1 MNRKSK
7 DFIPYHVTFI
17 AWINI
22 ATQISFPLVSVFAP
36 VAANAFTE
44 QNHQQRTFLLPKKN
58 TLTLRETQPY
68 TLQAGETTQSIAKK
82 YNISLEQ
89 LRKLNQFRTFSQSF
103 ETLKA
108 GDELDIPMSPLP
120 TLEWENEKPVYIPP
134 EASSEEEIKLAQF
147 VSKAGQFFTKQP
159 NHHKTKAFTQ
169 EIITTTASSYL
180 QDWFNHFG
188 SSQIKLVADK
198 KFSLKNSQID
208 LLLPIYENE
217 ESLFF
222 TQGSFHRQEQRIET
236 NLGFGARWYGENQ
249 MVGGNTFFDYDIS
262 RGHSRLGLGVEYR
275 RDFLKLSGNSYHRL
289 SSWRNARELT
299 DHSARPSN
307 GWDLRAEGWL
317 PTYPHIGGK
326 LTYEQYYGDDVALFG
341 TKNLQ
346 RDPYSINIGLNYTPV
361 PLITFN
367 AEHRQGKASKKDS
380 RIGLQLNYQF
390 GKSLKQHL
398 DPESVNAFRSLMG
411 NRYDFVSRNNH
422 IVLDYKKN
430 DVIHLNI
437 TDSITGYAGE
447 KIPLHFTVT
456 SKYGLSHIKW
466 DAQALVAAGG
476 HILNENG
483 QYSLVLPSYKN
494 IKNANNYA
502 ITAIAIDKKGNTSSK
517 AIVRVSVTQPAIHTL
532 KSVVSSSRID
542 LIANGKSSQ
551 KLSLSIKDK
560 AGNVIDLAAKEIT
573 LERATTRKVKRAM
586 PAKGLKAAPPAKY
599 TAISPFTRLAAG
611 QYEATL
617 TAGTKPES
625 FILVPKARNAVFPE
639 IKVTVVAD
647 TATIQATKPTPNTQT
662 PQLANGNSPIEVK
675 TQLKDANGNPII
687 NSVVTWSS
695 NKDPQK
701 VIFTPV
707 SSTTDNNGYA
717 TTLIASTLAGEVTI
731 TATPTNGSPQD
742 VTLTFIPDAT
752 TSVLKPQN
760 INITQNGSI
769 ADGKKPNLVS
779 ITITDQFGNPLPNV
793 DVQFATDKGTLA
805 NTLVKTDANG
815 VAQTAITST
824 QAGEANVTITVD
836 GKDIQH
842 KVQFVGDKSTPQIA
856 KPTVSQITQI
866 ADGKKPIEITTKL
879 VDAHNNPLPNTVVT
893 WSSNK
898 NANDVQFT
906 QQTTTTDANGLATT
920 TITSTVTGDII
931 ITATAPN
938 ATPQEVKVDFLPDTT
953 TAAVQS
959 NDIHVSQ
966 TSTVANSNSA
976 NTISITVTDAKG
988 NPVPNV
994 EVAFATDKG
1003 TLADSKVTTNSQGV
1017 AQTAISS
1024 DKAGDAT
1031 VTITVDGKD
1040 VKQTIS
1046 FVGDKNTPQVVK
1058 PTTNTVPQIAN
1069 GNKPFEVKTQI
1080 VDANNNPL
1088 PNTVVNWTSNKN
1100 GNEVSFSE
1108 ISSIT
1113 DANGFATTQ
1122 VTSTVSGDVL
1132 ITAATPNATSQD
1144 ISLTFL
1150 PDSTTAT
1157 IKPTDIIVGSMTSV
1171 ANGVT
1176 GNPIA
1181 ITVTDANGNVVPN
1194 VEVQFATNNGSL
1206 ADQKVMTDNQGVAK
1220 TTITS
1225 KQAGDAKI
1233 TVTVGGKSF
1242 DKTVVFTANIQTAK
1256 VSSVIPEV
1264 KNQYLADGKMTVT
1277 YTAKIVDANNNP
1289 ISNVDTDWLSNLSA
1303 SEVKFSQAKTK
1314 TNAQGETTT
1323 TITSTKAEMVIVTA
1337 STNGDG
1343 KMAKEI
1349 HFVADKAQAQITSLN
1364 VKKSTIVANGVDK
1377 TDVYVFVE
1385 DNYGNPVEGVD
1396 VQLQTNNGAQLTVIT
1411 PFSKTDSHGLVR
1423 ATLSTSQ
1430 AANNIMVAAVLANG
1444 NQQPIS
1450 STVKAVADNTTAT
1463 VTIASSANQV
1473 QIRPQAQKV
1482 LLTATVVDNLN
1493 NPLVETPVTWLS
1505 DNNTLSVNTT
1515 RTDNRGQVTVEL
1527 SGYIAGETT
1536 VTAQL
1541 LNRREA
1547 QEKIQF
1553 IAGDANSLNSF
1564 FEIKPQTIVA
1574 NNREQATATLTL
1586 RDQWNNPVTGQR
1598 IDWDS
1603 NNNAITFTD
1612 SKELANTGEYQV
1624 KVSGNLADT
1633 IDITAKNGAVSKQ
1646 KSLGLIADSATAL
1659 IKDMNIT
1666 SQATVPA
1673 DGISRI
1679 TVQATITDA
1688 TNNLAPAGIA
1698 IGWRSDV
1705 GELSQPVSHTD
1716 NNGIAQITLTS
1727 TQAGKGSVTAILGQ
1741 NTKQTVQN
1749 IEFLAGNVSS
1759 SASTV
1764 ALSTPSL
1771 TAATGETEIT
1781 VTLKDDIGNRLGNLA
1796 NKITLDYSTDLGLAN
1811 SPTFTEVTPVGT
1823 YRAKLHSTKAGNT
1836 DITVLVDG
1844 VTLNQKAPLTVIAD
1858 AQSAQVRGDIKVSK
1872 TTETVGNQVT
1882 ISAQFED
1889 ANGNQLGAGIPVFW
1903 TANDGS
1909 QLSDNQTTT
1918 DANGRSEVT
1927 VQRSDVGYANITVN
1941 LTSQNT
1947 KTAPTISFT
1956 QGTIDTSKTV
1966 FNITPTTIVAG
1977 QPATVELILKD
1988 QFGNL
1993 LTNQISAI
2001 QISSNNNEVR
2011 IAPVT
2016 MPSAGVYH
2024 AVVSSDKTGAA
2035 ILSANLNGSAL
2046 SQTLT
2051 LNVTSDKATSV
2062 ITSLDTSTNNI
2073 QAGNAQGV
2081 VYTAKIVDKFNN
2093 PVPQVN
2099 VSWHLQG
2106 KAEPFPH
2113 SSITDINGN
2122 TKISVTSHTVGALVM
2137 TAALSASED
2146 KKASVVNV
2154 LAGTVN
2160 ITNST
2165 FTTTKTDI
2173 GPDGL
2178 ESTLFTVKLQDDFG
2192 NALLNETVDITSN
2205 VPAQDFTIS
2214 PVTNHQD
2221 GSYSATATATKQGT
2235 AKVTAKV
2242 GNQTIANPIEIKVDA
2257 INPTLRFDN
2266 MQQRLTYS
2274 SAVNNGQVVKGLP
2287 NGAQPVWSSDNT
2299 SIATVDQQGKV
2310 KLKKAGRTK
2319 IWARIDGNGIYKSA
2333 AASYEVD
2340 VEKAKPNL
2348 TLTSADTISTIWS
2361 DNQAHNIQTSFG
2373 NTDVTTIPL
2382 EYVSQNTNI
2391 AQIDS
2396 VSGAITQV
2404 KPGVAKLTVRS
2415 KETDQFVSESQDIT
2429 YNLAKARFNVNFN
2442 QKEQEITDQRNLFNL
2457 QQTSVAIPPKADIEW
2472 NSGANNV
2479 VSIAKNGSI
2488 QSLGKGEANLT
2499 MTVKANDYFE
2509 QSSGDYKVKVYTK
2522 PAITINS
2529 ISYGNNGNQETNSAY
2544 WSPVYT
2550 DDNLTVNWSVAGT
2563 SDFDMPSDVK
2573 IVITKPDGG
2582 TDSATSSV
2590 TSGPRSNTYEPKQSY
2605 LKTNQKV
2612 KVEII
2617 AIGKSQHKIENRIQA
2632 VDVPIVITEPKDIG
2646 NLSISYRTFAYIVGD
2661 DVVDNANRC
2670 NPITSISWFNNH
2682 RKAIIF
2688 PKVQIGLSGK
2698 QLLENIQVSHQIL
2711 KSEYSGNESFGSN
2724 RITYPT
2730 LTKPTNGL
2738 DTYEYSYSQIS
2749 NQPIKDECY
2758 MNHNGSGK
2766 LTTILEFAGLQS
2778 ELKTPFYWSGY

>member
-1 MNRKSK
+1 MCYRSRNL
-7 DFIPYHVTFI
+7 IPHRLKFI

-22 ATQISFPLVSVFAP
+22 AIQTSFPLVSTFTP
-36 VAANAFTE
+36 MAASAFTE
-44 QNHQQRTFLLPKKN
+44 DRKNHQKLLSQNSKSFFFK
-58 TLTLRETQPY
+58 ETQPY
-68 TLQAGETTQSIAKK
+68 TLQIGETTRSIAEK
-82 YNISLEQ
+82 YHINLQQ
-89 LRKLNQFRTFSQSF
+89 LQQLNQFRTFAYSF
-103 ETLKA
+103 ENIKPGT
-108 GDELDIPMSPLP
+108 EIDIPTSPLSP
-120 TLEWENEKPVYIPP
+120 RELENLLPIVAP
-134 EASSEEEIKLAQF
+134 EAPTENQVILAQF
-147 VSKAGQFFTKQP
+147 ASKTGKFLSTKP
-159 NHHKTKAFTQ
+159 TNEKNKAFAR
-169 EIITTTASSYL
+169 ELVTTTASSYL

-188 SSQIKLVADK
+188 SSQIKLEADK
-198 KFSLKNSQID
+198 KFSLKNSEID
-208 LLLPIYENE
+208 LLLPLYETENN
-217 ESLFF
+217 LLF
-222 TQGSFHRQEQRIET
+222 TQTSLHRKEGRIET
-236 NLGFGARWYGENQ
+236 NLGLGARWYGENQ
-249 MVGGNTFFDYDIS
+249 MIGGNSFFDYDIS
-262 RGHSRLGLGVEYR
+262 RKHSRLGLGVEYR
-275 RDFLKLSGNSYHRL
+275 RDFLKLSANSYHRL
-289 SSWRNARELT
+289 SGWRNSRDLA
-299 DHSARPSN
+299 DYSSRPSN

-346 RDPYSINIGLNYTPV
+346 RDPYSINIGLNYTPI

-367 AEHRQGKASKKDS
+367 AEHRQGKASKQDS

-437 TDSITGYAGE
+437 TNSVTGYAGE
-447 KIPLHFTVT
+447 KVPLNFTVT

-466 DAQALVAAGG
+466 ETDALVAAGG

-494 IKNANNYA
+494 TKNANNYN

-517 AIVRVSVTQPAIHTL
+517 AIIRISVTQPAIHTL
-532 KSVVSSSRID
+532 KSVVSSRKID
-542 LIANGKSSQ
+542 LIADGKSSQ

-560 AGNVIDLAAKEIT
+560 AGNVVDLAPKEIT
-573 LERATTRKVKRAM
+573 LERVTTRQSKKAM
-586 PAKGLKAAPPAKY
+586 PAGGLKAPPAKY
-599 TAISPFTRLAAG
+599 ITISPFTRLAAG
-611 QYEATL
+611 QYETTL

-625 FILVPKARNAVFPE
+625 FILVPKARNATFPE
-639 IKVTVVAD
+639 IKVTIVAD
-647 TATIQATKPTPNTQT
+647 TTTIQASKPTINTQI
-662 PQLANGNSPIEVK
+662 PQVANRNAPVEVK

-701 VIFTPV
+701 VILTPV
-707 SSTTDNNGYA
+707 SSTTDSNGYA
-717 TTLIASTLAGEVTI
+717 TTLVNSTQSGDIVI
-731 TATPTNGSPQD
+731 TATPSTGAPQD
-742 VTLTFIPDAT
+742 VMLTFIPDAT
-752 TSVLKPQN
+752 TAVLQPQN
-760 INITQNGSI
+760 INITQNSSV

-793 DVQFATDKGTLA
+793 DVQFATDKGTLT

-836 GKDIQH
+836 GKDVQH
-842 KVQFVGDKSTPQIA
+842 KVQFVGDNSTPQIA
-856 KPTVSQITQI
+856 KPIINQATQI
-866 ADGKKPIEITTKL
+866 ADGQKPIEITTKL

-898 NANDVQFT
+898 NANDVQFA

-920 TITSTVTGDII
+920 TITSTVAGEII

-938 ATPQEVKVDFLPDTT
+938 ATPQEVKVDFLPDTK
-953 TAAVQS
+953 TAVVQS
-959 NDIHVSQ
+959 HNIQVSQ
-966 TSTVANSNSA
+966 PSTVANSNSA
-976 NTISITVTDAKG
+976 NTISITVTDANG
-988 NPVPNV
+988 NLLPNV

-1040 VKQTIS
+1040 IKQTIS

-1058 PTTNTVPQIAN
+1058 PTTNTASQIAN

-1088 PNTVVNWTSNKN
+1088 PNTVVNWTSNKRD
-1100 GNEVSFSE
+1100 NEVSFSE
-1108 ISSIT
+1108 TSSIT
-1113 DANGFATTQ
+1113 DANGFAITQ
-1122 VTSTVSGDVL
+1122 VTSTVSGDVV
-1132 ITAATPNATSQD
+1132 ITAATPNATSHD

-1150 PDSTTAT
+1150 PDSTTVT
-1157 IKPTDIIVGSMTSV
+1157 IKPADITVGSMTSV

-1176 GNPIA
+1176 SNPIA
-1181 ITVTDANGNVVPN
+1181 VTVTDANGNVVPN
-1194 VEVQFATNNGSL
+1194 VEVQFTTNNGSL
-1206 ADQKVMTDNQGVAK
+1206 TDQKVMTDNQGMAK

-1225 KQAGDAKI
+1225 NQAGDAKI

-1242 DKTVVFTANIQTAK
+1242 DKTVTFIANIQTAN
-1256 VSSVIPEV
+1256 VRSVTPEV
-1264 KNQYLADGKMTVT
+1264 KSQYLADGKMTVT

-1289 ISNVDTDWLSNLSA
+1289 VSGVDVDWLSNLSA
-1303 SEVKFSQAKTK
+1303 SEVKFSQVKTK
-1314 TNAQGETTT
+1314 TNTQGETTS

-1337 STNGDG
+1337 STNGNG

-1349 HFVADKAQAQITSLN
+1349 HFVADKAQAKITSLN
-1364 VKKSTIVANGVDK
+1364 VKQSTIVANGVDK

-1385 DNYGNPVEGVD
+1385 DNYGNPVEGID
-1396 VQLQTNNGAQLTVIT
+1396 IQLQTNNGAVLTVVT
-1411 PFSKTDSHGLVR
+1411 PFSRTDINGLVR

-1444 NQQPIS
+1444 SQQPIS
-1450 STVKAVADNTTAT
+1450 STVKAVADHTTAT
-1463 VTIASSANQV
+1463 VTIASSVDQV

-1536 VTAQL
+1536 VTALL
-1541 LNRREA
+1541 LNSRKA

-1553 IAGDANSLNSF
+1553 IAGDANPLNSF

-1586 RDQWNNPVTGQR
+1586 RDQWNNPVTGQT

-1603 NNNAITFTD
+1603 NNNTITFTD

-1633 IDITAKNGAVSKQ
+1633 IDITAKNGAVFKQ
-1646 KSLGLIADSATAL
+1646 KSLGLIADSDTAL
-1659 IKDMNIT
+1659 IKDINIT
-1666 SQATVPA
+1666 SNASVPA

-1688 TNNLAPAGIA
+1688 ANNLAPAGIA
-1698 IGWRSDV
+1698 IGWRSDI
-1705 GELSQPVSHTD
+1705 GELSQPVSRTD
-1716 NNGIAQITLTS
+1716 NNGIAQIKLTS
-1727 TQAGKGSVTAILGQ
+1727 AQAGIGNVTAILGQ

-1749 IEFLAGNVSS
+1749 IEFLAGSVSS
-1759 SASTV
+1759 STSKV
-1764 ALSTPSL
+1764 VLSTPSL

-1781 VTLKDDIGNRLGNLA
+1781 VTLKDDIGNRLSKLA
-1796 NKITLDYSTDLGLAN
+1796 NKIKLDYSTDLGLAK
-1811 SPTFTEVTPVGT
+1811 SPTFTEITPAGT
-1823 YRAKLHSTKAGNT
+1823 YRAKLHSTKAGKT

-1844 VTLNQKAPLTVIAD
+1844 VTLNQKSPLTVIAD
-1858 AQSAQVRGDIKVSK
+1858 TQSAQIRGDIQISK
-1872 TTETVGNQVT
+1872 TTETVGNKVT
-1882 ISAQFED
+1882 VSALFED

-1909 QLSDNQTTT
+1909 HLSDNQTAT
-1918 DANGRSEVT
+1918 DANGRSEIT
-1927 VQRSDVGYANITVN
+1927 VQRNDVGYANITVN

-1956 QGTIDTSKTV
+1956 QGAIDASKTV
-1966 FNITPTTIVAG
+1966 FNVTPATIVAG

-1993 LTNQISAI
+1993 LTNQIPAI
-2001 QISSNNNEVR
+2001 QISSNNNDVR
-2011 IAPVT
+2011 IASVT

-2024 AVVSSDKTGAA
+2024 AVVSSDKTGVA

-2051 LNVTSDKATSV
+2051 LNVTSDKVTGIITSV
-2062 ITSLDTSTNNI
+2062 EPSTNSI

-2081 VYTAKIVDKFNN
+2081 VYTAKVVDKFNN

-2106 KAEPFPH
+2106 KADPFPH

-2122 TKISVTSHTVGALVM
+2122 TKITVTSHTVGALVM

-2154 LAGTVN
+2154 LPGTVN
-2160 ITNST
+2160 ITSST
-2165 FTTTKTDI
+2165 FTTSKTDI

-2205 VPAQDFTIS
+2205 APTQDFTIS
-2214 PVTNHQD
+2214 TITNHQD
-2221 GSYSATATATKQGT
+2221 GRYSATATATKQGT

-2299 SIATVDQQGKV
+2299 SIATVDTQGKV

-2319 IWARIDGNGIYKSA
+2319 IWARIDGNGVYKSA

-2361 DNQAHNIQTSFG
+2361 DNQAHDIQTSFG

-2415 KETDQFVSESQDIT
+2415 KETDQFVSESQYIT

-2479 VSIAKNGSI
+2479 VNIAKNGLI
-2488 QSLGKGEANLT
+2488 QGLGKGEANLT

-2522 PAITINS
+2522 PAIIANLIN
-2529 ISYGNNGNQETNSAY
+2529 YGSNGNKIEGAKS

-2550 DDNLTVNWSVAGT
+2550 NDNIEIHWSLA
-2563 SDFDMPSDVK
+2563 SSSEF
-2573 IVITKPDGG
+2573 
-2582 TDSATSSV
+2582 DSA
-2590 TSGPRSNTYEPKQSY
+2590 K
-2605 LKTNQKV
+2605 
-2612 KVEII
+2612 EIK
-2617 AIGKSQHKIENRIQA
+2617 AI
-2632 VDVPIVITEPKDIG
+2632 ITEPTGKTFEYPVEVKSGVQRIIIPPKSDYLKSTQNLKVTITATGKSKHKLKNEFEVLNTPVQITSPQEIGQQTFSYSPKYFRENKTTEKSKCAYYTTDHTVDFVIKPSYRIDHQGNTLLAPISVKHDILRGEYDKDHS
-2646 NLSISYRTFAYIVGD
+2646 LSISYPTIQSPNNNGEYLY
-2661 DVVDNANRC
+2661 DNSD
-2670 NPITSISWFNNH
+2670 IY
-2682 RKAIIF
+2682 RKVIY
-2688 PKVQIGLSGK
+2688 PDCYEDHSG
-2698 QLLENIQVSHQIL
+2698 
-2711 KSEYSGNESFGSN
+2711 SGNMS
-2724 RITYPT
+2724 TT
-2730 LTKPTNGL
+2730 LNFMGKEFVVKHYFKWNG
-2738 DTYEYSYSQIS
+2738 E
-2749 NQPIKDECY
+2749 NK
-2758 MNHNGSGK
+2758 
-2766 LTTILEFAGLQS
+2766 
-2778 ELKTPFYWSGY
+2778 

>member
-68 TLQAGETTQSIAKK
+68 TLQVGETTQSIAKK

-836 GKDIQH
+836 GKD
-842 KVQFVGDKSTPQIA
+842 
-856 KPTVSQITQI
+856 
-866 ADGKKPIEITTKL
+866 
-879 VDAHNNPLPNTVVT
+879 
-893 WSSNK
+893 
-898 NANDVQFT
+898 
-906 QQTTTTDANGLATT
+906 
-920 TITSTVTGDII
+920 
-931 ITATAPN
+931 
-938 ATPQEVKVDFLPDTT
+938 
-953 TAAVQS
+953 
-959 NDIHVSQ
+959 
-966 TSTVANSNSA
+966 
-976 NTISITVTDAKG
+976 
-988 NPVPNV
+988 
-994 EVAFATDKG
+994 
-1003 TLADSKVTTNSQGV
+1003 
-1017 AQTAISS
+1017 
-1024 DKAGDAT
+1024 
-1031 VTITVDGKD
+1031 

-1411 PFSKTDSHGLVR
+1411 PFSKTDSHGLVL

-2214 PVTNHQD
+2214 PVTNHQN

-2479 VSIAKNGSI
+2479 VNIAKNGSI

>member
-1 MNRKSK
+1 MCYRSRNL
-7 DFIPYHVTFI
+7 IPRRLKFT

-22 ATQISFPLVSVFAP
+22 AIQTSFPLASIFTPTIAS
-36 VAANAFTE
+36 AFTE
-44 QNHQQRTFLLPKKN
+44 DRNNHQKPLLQNSKYFFFK
-58 TLTLRETQPY
+58 ETQAY
-68 TLQAGETTQSIAKK
+68 TLQIGETTRSIAEK
-82 YNISLEQ
+82 YHISLQQ
-89 LRKLNQFRTFSQSF
+89 LQQLNQFRTFAYSF
-103 ETLKA
+103 ENIKPGT
-108 GDELDIPMSPLP
+108 EIDIPTSPLSP
-120 TLEWENEKPVYIPP
+120 RELENLRPIVAP
-134 EASSEEEIKLAQF
+134 EASTENQLILAQF
-147 VSKAGQFFTKQP
+147 VSKTGQFFTTKP
-159 NHHKTKAFTQ
+159 TNDKTKAFAR
-169 EIITTTASSYL
+169 ELVTTTASSYL
-180 QDWFNHFG
+180 QDWFNHVG
-188 SSQIKLVADK
+188 SSQIKLEADK

-208 LLLPIYENE
+208 LLLPLYETENN
-217 ESLFF
+217 LLF
-222 TQGSFHRQEQRIET
+222 TQTSLHRKEGRIET
-236 NLGFGARWYGENQ
+236 NLGLGTRWYGENQ
-249 MVGGNTFFDYDIS
+249 MIGGNGFFDYDIS
-262 RGHSRLGLGVEYR
+262 RKHSRLGLGVEYR
-275 RDFLKLSGNSYHRL
+275 RDFLKLSANSYHRL
-289 SSWRNARELT
+289 SGWRNSRDLA
-299 DHSARPSN
+299 DHSTRPAN

-317 PTYPHIGGK
+317 PIYPHIGGK

-341 TKNLQ
+341 IKNLQ
-346 RDPYSINIGLNYTPV
+346 RDPYSINIGLNYTPI

-398 DPESVNAFRSLMG
+398 DPVSVNSFHSLMG

-437 TDSITGYAGE
+437 TNSITGYAGE
-447 KIPLHFTVT
+447 KIPLNFTVT

-466 DAQALVAAGG
+466 DTEALVAAGG
-476 HILNENG
+476 RTLNENG

-494 IKNANNYA
+494 TKNANNYD

-517 AIVRVSVTQPAIHTL
+517 AIIRVSVTQPAIQTL

-573 LERATTRKVKRAM
+573 LERVTTRKVKKAM
-586 PAKGLKAAPPAKY
+586 PAKDLKAAPPAKY
-599 TAISPFTRLAAG
+599 TVISPFTRLVAG
-611 QYEATL
+611 QYETTL

-625 FILVPKARNAVFPE
+625 FVLTPKARNAVFPE

-647 TATIQATKPTPNTQT
+647 TATIQATKPTTNTQT

-675 TQLKDANGNPII
+675 TQLKDANGNPIM

-707 SSTTDNNGYA
+707 SSTTDSNGYA
-717 TTLIASTLAGEVTI
+717 TTLITSTQAGDITI
-731 TATPTNGSPQD
+731 TATPINGSPQD

-842 KVQFVGDKSTPQIA
+842 KVQFVGDNSTPQIA

-898 NANDVQFT
+898 NANDVQFA
-906 QQTTTTDANGLATT
+906 QQTTTTDAHGLATT
-920 TITSTVTGDII
+920 TMTSTVAGDII

-953 TAAVQS
+953 TAVVQS

-976 NTISITVTDAKG
+976 NTISITVTDANG

-994 EVAFATDKG
+994 KVAFATDKG

-1040 VKQTIS
+1040 VNQTIS
-1046 FVGDKNTPQVVK
+1046 FIGDKNTPHVVK
-1058 PTTNTVPQIAN
+1058 PTTNIASQIAN

-1088 PNTVVNWTSNKN
+1088 PNTVVNWTSNKRD
-1100 GNEVSFSE
+1100 NEVSFSE

-1122 VTSTVSGDVL
+1122 VTSTVSGDIV
-1132 ITAATPNATSQD
+1132 ITAATPNATSHD

-1157 IKPTDIIVGSMTSV
+1157 IKPADLTVGSMTSV

-1181 ITVTDANGNVVPN
+1181 VTVTDANGNVVPN
-1194 VEVQFATNNGSL
+1194 VEVQFTTSNGSL
-1206 ADQKVMTDNQGVAK
+1206 TDPKVMTDNQGVAK

-1225 KQAGDAKI
+1225 NQAGDAKI

-1242 DKTVVFTANIQTAK
+1242 DKTVAFIANIQTAN
-1256 VSSVIPEV
+1256 VRSVTPEV
-1264 KNQYLADGKMTVT
+1264 KSQYLADGKMTVT

-1289 ISNVDTDWLSNLSA
+1289 VSGVDVDWLSNLSA
-1303 SEVKFSQAKTK
+1303 SDVKFSQAKTK

-1323 TITSTKAEMVIVTA
+1323 TITSTKAEIVVVTA

-1349 HFVADKAQAQITSLN
+1349 HFVADKAQAKITSLN
-1364 VKKSTIVANGVDK
+1364 IKQSTIVANGVDK

-1385 DNYGNPVEGVD
+1385 DNYGNPVEGID
-1396 VQLQTNNGAQLTVIT
+1396 IQLQTNNGAVLSVVT
-1411 PFSKTDSHGLVR
+1411 PFSKTDTNGLVR

-1430 AANNIMVAAVLANG
+1430 ATNNIMVAAVLVNG
-1444 NQQPIS
+1444 SQQPIS
-1450 STVKAVADNTTAT
+1450 STVKAVADNTTAM
-1463 VTIASSANQV
+1463 VTIASSVNQV

-1547 QEKIQF
+1547 QEKIHF
-1553 IAGDANSLNSF
+1553 IAGDANPLNSF

-1574 NNREQATATLTL
+1574 NSREQATATFTL
-1586 RDQWNNPVTGQR
+1586 RDQWNNPVTGQT

-1603 NNNAITFTD
+1603 NNNTITFTD

-1659 IKDMNIT
+1659 IKDINIT
-1666 SQATVPA
+1666 SNASVPA

-1688 TNNLAPAGIA
+1688 TNNPAPAGIA
-1698 IGWRSDV
+1698 IGWRSDI
-1705 GELSQPVSHTD
+1705 GELSQPVSRTD

-1727 TQAGKGSVTAILGQ
+1727 AQAGRGNVTAILGQ

-1749 IEFLAGNVSS
+1749 IEFLAGSVSS
-1759 SASTV
+1759 STSRV

-1781 VTLKDDIGNRLGNLA
+1781 VTLKDDIGNRLSNLA
-1796 NKITLDYSTDLGLAN
+1796 NRIKLDYSTDLGLAK
-1811 SPTFTEVTPVGT
+1811 SPTFTEITPVGT
-1823 YRAKLHSTKAGNT
+1823 YRAKLNSTKAGKT

-1844 VTLNQKAPLTVIAD
+1844 VTLNQKSPLTVIAD
-1858 AQSAQVRGDIKVSK
+1858 TQSAQVRGDIQISK
-1872 TTETVGNQVT
+1872 TTETVGNKVT
-1882 ISAQFED
+1882 VRAHFED
-1889 ANGNQLGAGIPVFW
+1889 ANGNPLGAGIPVFW

-1927 VQRSDVGYANITVN
+1927 VQRSDVGHANITVN

-1947 KTAPTISFT
+1947 KTAPSISFT
-1956 QGTIDTSKTV
+1956 QGSIDTSKTV
-1966 FNITPTTIVAG
+1966 FNVTPTTIVAG

-2024 AVVSSDKTGAA
+2024 AVVSSDKTGVSL
-2035 ILSANLNGSAL
+2035 LSANLNGSAL
-2046 SQTLT
+2046 AQTLT
-2051 LNVTSDKATSV
+2051 LNVTSDKATSI
-2062 ITSLDTSTNNI
+2062 ITSVVPSTNSI
-2073 QAGNAQGV
+2073 QAGNVQGV
-2081 VYTAKIVDKFNN
+2081 VYTAKVVDKFNN

-2122 TKISVTSHTVGALVM
+2122 TKISVTSHTVGALIM

-2160 ITNST
+2160 ITNSI

-2205 VPAQDFTIS
+2205 APTQDFTIS
-2214 PVTNHQD
+2214 TITNHQD
-2221 GSYSATATATKQGT
+2221 GRYSATATATKQGT

-2299 SIATVDQQGKV
+2299 SIATVDTQGKI

-2361 DNQAHNIQTSFG
+2361 DNQAHDIQTSFG

-2396 VSGAITQV
+2396 ASGAITQV
-2404 KPGVAKLTVRS
+2404 KPGVVKLTVRS
-2415 KETDQFVSESQDIT
+2415 KETEQFVSESQDIT

-2479 VSIAKNGSI
+2479 VNIAKNGSI

-2522 PAITINS
+2522 PAIIANL
-2529 ISYGNNGNQETNSAY
+2529 ISYGNNGNKIEDAKS
-2544 WSPVYT
+2544 WSPVYIN
-2550 DDNLTVNWSVAGT
+2550 DNIEINWSLA
-2563 SDFDMPSDVK
+2563 SSSEF
-2573 IVITKPDGG
+2573 
-2582 TDSATSSV
+2582 DSA
-2590 TSGPRSNTYEPKQSY
+2590 K
-2605 LKTNQKV
+2605 
-2612 KVEII
+2612 EIK
-2617 AIGKSQHKIENRIQA
+2617 AI
-2632 VDVPIVITEPKDIG
+2632 ITEPTGKTFEYPVEVKSGVQRIIISPQSEYLKSTQNLKVTITATGKSNHKLKNEFEVLNTPVQITSPQEIGQQTFSYRPKYFRENRTTEKSKCAYFRTDHTVDFVIKPSYRIDLRGKNLLAPISVKHDILRG
-2646 NLSISYRTFAYIVGD
+2646 EYDNDHSLSISYPTIQSP
-2661 DVVDNANRC
+2661 DNNGEYLYD
-2670 NPITSISWFNNH
+2670 NSDIY
-2682 RKAIIF
+2682 RKVIY
-2688 PKVQIGLSGK
+2688 PDCYEDHSG
-2698 QLLENIQVSHQIL
+2698 
-2711 KSEYSGNESFGSN
+2711 SGNMS
-2724 RITYPT
+2724 TT
-2730 LTKPTNGL
+2730 LNFMGKEFVVKHDFKWNGA
-2738 DTYEYSYSQIS
+2738 
-2749 NQPIKDECY
+2749 NK
-2758 MNHNGSGK
+2758 
-2766 LTTILEFAGLQS
+2766 
-2778 ELKTPFYWSGY
+2778 